1 VEKEELGR
9 LMKVVDVKAVNL
21 RGGNNTLVQ
30 VTSDEDI
37 VGIGHIDSSPVAR
50 YIVEGTLKPL
60 IVDENPLEVERL
72 WTRMYHAVLWHGLRG
87 VSVHAIAGV
96 DMALWDL
103 AGKKLGAPVW
113 KLLGGRYRDRVI
125 PYASASFGH
134 KSREQLA
141 QEAAVYR
148 GQGFK
153 AVKFGWGILGR
164 DSVEK
169 DVEMVRGVRDG
180 VGDDVKVIV
189 DAGAPWE
196 ATAARMIKTIKEVE
210 RYNIFFF
217 EEPIPQD
224 DLDGYLKIQAAVDT
238 PISSGEILSTVHEF
252 KSLIDQRAVDIVQ
265 PDPSR
270 VGLTQWMRI
279 ARIAE
284 EANMLCVPHD
294 WSTGLN
300 IIAQI
305 HLVASIPNGEYVEYH
320 RPVTNMENRETF
332 TFASEIMDELL
343 MEPLELKGGYFEV
356 PNKPGLGAELN
367 ENVVRKYAVK

>member
-1 VEKEELGR
+1 
-9 LMKVVDVKAVNL
+9 MKIVNVKALNL

-30 VTSDEDI
+30 VFSDEDI

-72 WTRMYHAVLWHGLRG
+72 WTRMYRAILSHGLRG
-87 VSVHAIAGV
+87 VSVHAMAGV

-113 KLLGGRYRDRVI
+113 KLLGGRRRDKVI

-134 KSREQLA
+134 KSREQLN
-141 QEAAVYR
+141 QESAVYR
-148 GQGFK
+148 DQGFK

-164 DSVEK
+164 GSVEK
-169 DVEMVRGVRDG
+169 DAEIVRGVREG
-180 VGDDVKVIV
+180 VGGDVKVIV

-210 RYNIFFF
+210 RYNVFFF

-224 DLDGYLKIQAAVDT
+224 DLDGYLQIKAAVDT
-238 PISSGEILSTVHEF
+238 PISSGEILGTVPEF
-252 KSLIDQRAVDIVQ
+252 KSIIDQRAVDIVQ
-265 PDPSR
+265 PDPSK

-279 ARIAE
+279 AKVAE
-284 EANMLCVPHD
+284 EAHMMCVPHD

-300 IIAQI
+300 VIAQI
-305 HLVASIPNGEYVEYH
+305 HLVSSIPNGEYVEYH
-320 RPVTNMENRETF
+320 RPVTNKENRESF

-343 MEPLELKGGYFEV
+343 LEPLELKDGYFEV
-356 PNKPGLGAELN
+356 PNKPGLGVELN
-367 ENVVRKYAVK
+367 DNVLRKYAVE